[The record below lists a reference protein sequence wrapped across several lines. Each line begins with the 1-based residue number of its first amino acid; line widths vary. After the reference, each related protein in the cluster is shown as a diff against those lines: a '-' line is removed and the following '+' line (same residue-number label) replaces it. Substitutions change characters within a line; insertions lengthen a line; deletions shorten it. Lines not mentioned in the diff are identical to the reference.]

1 MDTQSV
7 CTHCWVK
14 EPAWYSRTD
23 GGGRHFTEGSGQN
36 FSCNHEKKRKKK
48 QRCVFVLSSLLM
60 FLLLEILHRQLQVRK
75 SVWRLCCSGGPVCV
89 SETYRA
95 VPLSTWRR
103 PVVAWPLWAL
113 CCRQRPRLTLTH
125 TSQTTRATRHCTGPV
140 TTVLE
145 QDVDLMCVCVCVR
158 RDYNTPPLVF
168 LCLQVMMPVLKC
180 CWTRRCS
187 GRLRATHSVHSTV
200 PCKTPFSIQFECGK
214 KLKCRCGLERGRHLF
229 FLQIILFIN
238 TF

>member
-1 MDTQSV
+1 
-7 CTHCWVK
+7 
-14 EPAWYSRTD
+14 
-23 GGGRHFTEGSGQN
+23 
-36 FSCNHEKKRKKK
+36 
-48 QRCVFVLSSLLM
+48 M

-158 RDYNTPPLVF
+158 RDYNTPPPRLPVSPGYDACVEVLLDQEVF
-168 LCLQVMMPVLKC
+168 RKIKGN
-180 CWTRRCS
+180 S
-187 GRLRATHSVHSTV
+187 
-200 PCKTPFSIQFECGK
+200 FSPLHCAV
-214 KLKCRCGLERGRHLF
+214 
-229 FLQIILFIN
+229 
-238 TF
+238 